1 MRLQFVRGAWI
12 QWQNLVCRIS
22 SWCLRR
28 RFGLWFRY
36 AFIAAT
42 VLDLPGRIKARHR
55 RKTSLSFSENTRSA
69 PAHMFTREERIQ
81 QLQDA
86 CGDIKANAADFIGAA
101 EYPTGWEI
109 RIIFNPHE
117 IPDIE
122 LERRCYSQSMMQRF
136 LQ

>member
-1 MRLQFVRGAWI
+1 MAEFSVSDKL
-12 QWQNLVCRIS
+12 LV
-22 SWCLRR
+22 LTAA
-28 RFGLWFRY
+28 LWLVVSLCI
-36 AFIAAT
+36 IAAT
-42 VLDLPGRIKARHR
+42 VLDLPRRIKASHR
-55 RKTSLSFSENTRSA
+55 RKTVTSFSYNTRNA
-69 PAHMFTREERIQ
+69 PARAFTREERIQ
-81 QLQDA
+81 QLQDV
-86 CGDIKANAADFIGAA
+86 CSDIKANAADFIGAA

>member
-1 MRLQFVRGAWI
+1 MAEFSVSDKL
-12 QWQNLVCRIS
+12 LV
-22 SWCLRR
+22 LTAA
-28 RFGLWFRY
+28 LWLVVSLCI
-36 AFIAAT
+36 IAAT

-55 RKTSLSFSENTRSA
+55 RETATSFSDNTRSA

-117 IPDIE
+117 LPVVE
-122 LERRCYSQSMMQRF
+122 LERRCYSQSMRRMF